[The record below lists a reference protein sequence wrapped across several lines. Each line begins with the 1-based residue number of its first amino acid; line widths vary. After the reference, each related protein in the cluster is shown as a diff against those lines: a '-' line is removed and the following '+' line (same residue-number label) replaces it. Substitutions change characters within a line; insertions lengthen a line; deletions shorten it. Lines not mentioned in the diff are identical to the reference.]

1 MQALPCLVHERAA
14 NGVQQLLSKQI
25 SDAVKFSSLLG
36 STLPWYWAPPCA
48 GGGISAAV
56 HAQVPEPV
64 LLLQSGH

>member
-1 MQALPCLVHERAA
+1 MQALPCLVHERVA

-25 SDAVKFSSLLG
+25 SDAVKFSSLSG

-64 LLLQSGH
+64 LLLQNGH